1 MSGSFE
7 SFVSHSGLV
16 GHVAPEVSL
25 MTRLRRYLSSC
36 LSPFL
41 VLFAMKEDNEK
52 VPTLLTDYILKGK
65 SSPRPP
71 GTEAVLWSSCSRQG
85 TFPACPLQIRPGRS
99 QGNQG
104 QLWGFAVIG
113 FAFGCCQEAAGG
125 DSITP
130 ESPQWL
136 SLEPQTNKGLTVKIL
151 QSLSYLVF
159 SWEKQSPMII

>member
-25 MTRLRRYLSSC
+25 MTRLRQYLSSS

-71 GTEAVLWSSCSRQG
+71 GTEGVLWSSCSRQG
-85 TFPACPLQIRPGRS
+85 TFPACPFQTRPGRG

-130 ESPQWL
+130 SH
-136 SLEPQTNKGLTVKIL
+136 
-151 QSLSYLVF
+151 QSDFPWSSKPTKDLLWKFCRV
-159 SWEKQSPMII
+159 WAT